1 MQGPIEIENIEERR
15 REVGIDDAELREQI
29 RQLAVGDCVL
39 LTLLKTTRVFADQTL
54 RVRITSIRGSSLR
67 GKVVGKPTRAGSPR
81 PPPGTQLA
89 FTTAHIHSIPEPAR
103 VALPEGV
110 AGLDRPASARP
121 FPPRP
126 CPGQS
131 LNRLRGL
138 SMPPK
143 PTPSRPPPAPR
154 ASAPARA
161 AQDPPLTTEE
171 RLQRIAALGRRVAEY
186 VEFMAQVG
194 GLNGT
199 SAEAK
204 DRAVAAFYE
213 RLTVLEG
220 QLARIHEELRL
231 G

>member
-1 MQGPIEIENIEERR
+1 MRGPIEIENIEERR

-29 RQLAVGDCVL
+29 RGLAVGDCVL
-39 LTLLKTTRVFADQTL
+39 LTLLKPTGVHAEQTL

-67 GKVVGKPTRAGSPR
+67 GKVVGNPARAGSPSH
-81 PPPGTQLA
+81 PPGTPLA

-103 VALPEGV
+103 EALPEGV
-110 AGLDRPASARP
+110 AGPGRPAPA
-121 FPPRP
+121 RP

-131 LNRLRGL
+131 LNSRRGF

-143 PTPSRPPPAPR
+143 PTPSRPSAAPL

-171 RLQRIAALGRRVAEY
+171 RLKRIAALGRRVAEY
-186 VEFMAQVG
+186 VEFMGQVG

-204 DRAVAAFYE
+204 ERAVAAFYE

-220 QLARIHEELRL
+220 QLARIREELRL